1 MPAVPGPKPRGDRA
15 LTGAERSKGYRER
28 KALAGTKPVIRYRRP
43 KDRRSR
49 PERWREAVAQLMLL
63 QAEYQI
69 WLDSLPASLA
79 DTVLADTLRMVCD
92 LDLSELEIELPRG
105 FGRD

>member
-1 MPAVPGPKPRGDRA
+1 M
-15 LTGAERSKGYRER
+15 S
-28 KALAGTKPVIRYRRP
+28 
-43 KDRRSR
+43 
-49 PERWREAVAQLMLL
+49 L

-69 WLDSLPASLA
+69 WLDSLPANLA